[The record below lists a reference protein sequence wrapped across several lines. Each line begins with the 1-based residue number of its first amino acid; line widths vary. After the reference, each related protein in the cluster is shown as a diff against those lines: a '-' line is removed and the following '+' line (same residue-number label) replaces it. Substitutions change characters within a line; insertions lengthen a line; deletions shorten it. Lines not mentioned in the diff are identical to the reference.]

1 MRLSIRWRLT
11 LWNLAV
17 LAVALVGMGGLVYG
31 LMRQTLYQRLDRS
44 LQTELEE
51 LQHDSRL
58 ASQPEQR
65 LRHWIYEFKE
75 HENVSCV
82 VYRPDGKIFL
92 RTEELATESV
102 PPAPAGATVVPNYAN
117 ASLPYIGRQRT
128 LTTELQIGDSHY
140 SVTFLAPLSE
150 VDQALGQL
158 LAVLTTATGICLL
171 VGGGL
176 AYLQAR
182 KALAP
187 MDQLHRLTQDITAER
202 LDRRLPIA
210 FGDDELGRLTQTINA
225 MIARLEHS
233 FAEIRRFTA
242 DASHELRTPLTAI
255 RAETEVALR
264 RALSLPEQQQLLA
277 SILEECERLTRLT
290 DQLLSLSRE
299 DAGLSQPVRE
309 EVNLGSLIRQ
319 AVETMRPAAENKKLQ
334 INSCP
339 NGRVVVSGDE
349 ARLRQVLYNLLD
361 NAIKYTPEGGSIQ
374 VQLGLDKTKAIITVE
389 DSGIGIPA
397 EHIPRVF
404 DRFYR
409 VDKARSREQGGT
421 GLGLSI
427 ARTIV
432 QSHSGQIE
440 LASQPGQGTRFTVRL
455 PLKET

>member
-17 LAVALVGMGGLVYG
+17 LAVALAGMGGLVYG
-31 LMRQTLYQRLDRS
+31 LMRQTLYQRIDRS

-102 PPAPAGATVVPNYAN
+102 PPAPAGVSAVPKYAN
-117 ASLPYIGRQRT
+117 VLLPYIGRQRT
-128 LTTELQIGDSHY
+128 LTTELQVGDSHY
-140 SVTFLAPLSE
+140 PVVFLAPLSE

-158 LAVLTTATGICLL
+158 LAVLTTATAICVL

-187 MDQLHRLTQDITAER
+187 MDQLHRLTQEITAER
-202 LDRRLPIA
+202 LNHRLPVGFA
-210 FGDDELGRLTQTINA
+210 NDELGRLTQTINA

-233 FAEIRRFTA
+233 FTEIRRFTA

-264 RALSLPEQQQLLA
+264 QELTLPEQQLILA
-277 SILEECERLTRLT
+277 SVLEECERLTRLT
-290 DQLLSLSRE
+290 EQLLSLSRE
-299 DAGLSQPVRE
+299 DAGLCQPARE
-309 EVNLGSLIRQ
+309 DVELGHLIEQ
-319 AVETMRPAAENKKLQ
+319 AVETMRPAAEKKNLRL
-334 INSCP
+334 NSFK
-339 NGRVVVSGDE
+339 NGRMLVSGDE
-349 ARLRQVLYNLLD
+349 TRLRQVLYNLLD
-361 NAIKYTPEGGSIQ
+361 NAIKYTPEGGSIEVRLRPEQ
-374 VQLGLDKTKAIITVE
+374 AKAVMTIHDT
-389 DSGIGIPA
+389 GIGISS

-427 ARTIV
+427 ARSIV
-432 QSHSGQIE
+432 QSHNGQIDVV
-440 LASQPGQGTRFTVRL
+440 SRPGEGTTFTIRL
-455 PLKET
+455 PSKET